1 MNNKK
6 VYNLISTKNFSQIFF
21 KNNKYIN
28 SKLFKTTQ
36 NFNKIQK
43 MNFRDWR
50 KNDLVFSTDNRYAG
64 GKIPSPYQPQFTL
77 NEDEMAANDLLPVT
91 DRILDYRKYMQH
103 KGQLKYSTGLYVQ
116 DVEPFPRLK
125 IMMICHVILNLLTE
139 FDNSFLYKL
148 AVKESITFIMEV
160 VDQNDVLNNIENAL
174 ITFQSM
180 ENLIIKLDD
189 EVTLLR
195 YFLKNDSYKK
205 LQEEDDDKE
214 FFKTMFF
221 HAAFTDVPIKDRSE
235 QTTHRKHE
243 KPERPKTYFSEE
255 EMITGKI

>member
-1 MNNKK
+1 MNK
-6 VYNLISTKNFSQIFF
+6 NLIKIF
-21 KNNKYIN
+21 KN
-28 SKLFKTTQ
+28 

-43 MNFRDWR
+43 MNYRDWR
-50 KNDLVFSTDNRYAG
+50 KNDLTFNSDNRYEG

-77 NEDEMAANDLLPVT
+77 NEEEMAANEKLPVA

-103 KGQLKYSTGLYVQ
+103 KGQLKYSTGIYVQ

-139 FDNSFLYKL
+139 FDNSFLYKH
-148 AVKESITFIMEV
+148 AVKESVTFIMEV

-174 ITFQSM
+174 ITFVSM
-180 ENLIIKLDD
+180 ENLIMKLDD

-195 YFLKNDSYKK
+195 LFLKNDSYK
-205 LQEEDDDKE
+205 LLMEQEEDKE
-214 FFKTMFF
+214 FYKDMFF
-221 HAAFTDVPIKDRSE
+221 HAAFTDTAIKDRSE

-243 KPERPKTYFSEE
+243 KPDRPQTFFGEDEILNMKH
-255 EMITGKI
+255 